1 MLELV
6 TIFLATLL
14 ISAVAIW
21 VFRTVAGLPVF
32 KRTVV
37 TRRKTTMKM
46 KLSAQQGYISLVAPP
61 KQEARPI
68 RLRRSTGTIK
78 APWGW

>member
-14 ISAVAIW
+14 ISTVAIW
-21 VFRTVAGLPVF
+21 MFRTIAGLPVF
-32 KRTVV
+32 KKTVV

-46 KLSAQQGYISLVAPP
+46 KLSAQQGYISLIAP
-61 KQEARPI
+61 KQEARSI
-68 RLRRSTGTIK
+68 RLRRSAATIK